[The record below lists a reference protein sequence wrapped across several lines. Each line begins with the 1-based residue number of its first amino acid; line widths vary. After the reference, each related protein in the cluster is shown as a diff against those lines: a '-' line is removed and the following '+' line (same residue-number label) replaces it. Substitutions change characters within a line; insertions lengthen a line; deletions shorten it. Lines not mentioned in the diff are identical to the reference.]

1 MKKTIIIIVA
11 ILVIAG
17 AAYFYFKPGKG
28 GEILKK
34 LGIKKAA
41 ADPVAIGPEDLT
53 VKAPD
58 NGAFVTAAPI
68 IQDKNGFPLMEGSR
82 GEFVK
87 NIQTALNT
95 RFGSDLVVDG
105 ILGTKTARAISA
117 QGFQVPVYYKHYYS
131 IIGVK

>member
-17 AAYFYFKPGKG
+17 AAYFYFKPGTP

-41 ADPVAIGPEDLT
+41 DPVAAGPEDLT
-53 VKAPD
+53 TKAPD

-68 IQDKNGFPLMEGSR
+68 VQDKNGFPLMEGSR
-82 GEFVK
+82 GEYVK
-87 NIQTALNT
+87 NIQKALNE
-95 RFGSDLVVDG
+95 RFGSDLVIDG
-105 ILGTKTARAISA
+105 VFGTKTARAIGA
-117 QGFQVPVYYKHYYS
+117 HGFNIPVYYKHYYQ
-131 IIGVK
+131 ILGI